1 MKAVWVA
8 IILLILTTSL
18 VTINSIIV
26 GNMFSDIEEM
36 VMGVSLDDLG
46 IARIEYSEIAKE
58 YERYSK
64 FISFSVKHS
73 EIRNIEDCFCEL
85 IGACEAGEVSDAI
98 EIKSRLVGALSHT
111 RRLVGINFDS
121 VF

>member
-26 GNMFSDIEEM
+26 GNMLSRVEEM
-36 VMGVSLDDLG
+36 VSDVDIDELGV
-46 IARIEYSEIAKE
+46 AEEEYNEILKE
-58 YERYSK
+58 YKRYSK
-64 FISFSVKHS
+64 FIAFSVKHS
-73 EIRNIEDCFCEL
+73 EIQGIEELLYEL
-85 IGACEAGEVSDAI
+85 IGACKAGEISDAI

-111 RRLVGINFDS
+111 RRLAGINYDS